1 MNERIKLLAD
11 QAELTI
17 RTSIGTYMSHPEF
30 NQKFAELIVQ
40 ECVASILKGIQ
51 NTDHVDLVY
60 NAMLTSIIADIYK
73 SFGIKSKQETFSQD
87 IKDSFKDG
95 VDLSG
100 QETP

>member
-1 MNERIKLLAD
+1 MNERIKELAIEAGYQKD
-11 QAELTI
+11 
-17 RTSIGTYMSHPEF
+17 SFGVGHWDMPECK
-30 NQKFAELIVQ
+30 KFAELIVQ

-60 NAMLTSIIADIYK
+60 NAMLTSIIADIHE
-73 SFGIKSKQETFSQD
+73 SFGIKSKQETFSQA